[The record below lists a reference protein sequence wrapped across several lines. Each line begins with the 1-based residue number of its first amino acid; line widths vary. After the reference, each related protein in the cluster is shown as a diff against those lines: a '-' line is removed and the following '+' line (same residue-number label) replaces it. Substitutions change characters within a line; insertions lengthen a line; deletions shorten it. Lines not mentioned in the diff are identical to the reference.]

1 MAFSVTTARVR
12 GLLFAAA
19 SIGAVLVA
27 TGTAAQA
34 EALRDKWCKDVK
46 IRFFVGGAEG
56 DAFGTIVYNGAK
68 QAALDTGADVEYVF
82 SGWQLEKMVQQ
93 LREAIASAPKGIA
106 MMGHPG
112 PAAIMPLAE
121 QAAAAGIKMEYQNV
135 DVPEVR
141 AKFGGGYVGANLE
154 PQGRALGEQAVRQ
167 FGLKSG
173 DTAIVIADWSQET
186 RVVREASTVK
196 ALEDAGVKVVKLNGT
211 PDMAGDPNLAIPVIS
226 AGLLANPET
235 KLIGYPGG
243 QMLGNAPVYMQTV
256 GKKPGEIANIGF
268 DTSPQ
273 IVSAFKDGWVQLT
286 SDQQPFLQGYIPIVS
301 LCGQIVYGL
310 GPLNVDTGAG
320 FVTPDNYKTV
330 ADLATEGLR

>member
-1 MAFSVTTARVR
+1 MNRNFKGARWSA
-12 GLLFAAA
+12 LLL
-19 SIGAVLVA
+19 GAVSLGAMALAA
-27 TGTAAQA
+27 TPASA
-34 EALRDKWCKDVK
+34 EPTDKWCKDVK

-56 DAFGTIVYNGAK
+56 DGFGTIVYNGAL
-68 QAALDTGADVEYVF
+68 QAAHDTGAQVEYVF
-82 SGWQLEKMVQQ
+82 SGWQMEKMIQQ
-93 LREAIASAPKGIA
+93 LREAVASQPDGIA

-167 FGLKSG
+167 FGLKAG

-211 PDMAGDPNLAIPVIS
+211 PEMAGDPNLAIPVIS
-226 AGLLANPET
+226 AGLLANPDT

-286 SDQQPFLQGYIPIVS
+286 SDQQPFLQGYLPIVS
-301 LCGQIVYGL
+301 LCGQVVYGL
-310 GPLNVDTGAG
+310 GPLSVDTGAG
-320 FVTPDNYKTV
+320 FVTPDNYETV
-330 ADLATEGLR
+330 ADLATKGLR